1 MAEQGRSPDV
11 VIEYPNR
18 GKPVVLAT
26 KAVVILLLL
35 ASVGLMLLV
44 TIGGWSALAGMQP
57 VQIGYMLVYLV
68 LAYYAARW
76 NRGVLPLA
84 AALAII
90 LLIFA
95 IVAGPQWFS
104 RDKTG
109 YTQPLFGANLVGL
122 LTLLI
127 IPVQVLLIVFAMRG
141 FQQDWHVEVE
151 HHPDE
156 PYGDGGSEDEEYEEG
171 PYGPPTTGAAP
182 A

>member
-1 MAEQGRSPDV
+1 MAEQGGSPDV
-11 VIEYPNR
+11 YIEYPNR
-18 GKPVVLAT
+18 DKAVVKAT
-26 KAVVILLLL
+26 KGVVILLLL
-35 ASVGLMLLV
+35 ASVGLMLIV
-44 TIGGWSALAGMQP
+44 TVGGWDALAGMQP

-90 LLIFA
+90 LMIFA
-95 IVAGPQWFS
+95 IVAGPQWFN

-109 YTQPLFGANLVGL
+109 FTQPLLPADLVGL

-127 IPVQVLLIVFAMRG
+127 IPVQVLLIAFAMRG

-151 HHPDE
+151 HPI
-156 PYGDGGSEDEEYEEG
+156 DGSHGGGYDDDDYEEG
-171 PYGPPTTGAAP
+171 AYGPPTTGPAP

>member
-35 ASVGLMLLV
+35 ASVGLMFLV
-44 TIGGWSALAGMQP
+44 TIGGWSALAGLQP

-95 IVAGPQWFS
+95 VVAGPQWFS
-104 RDKTG
+104 RDKMG
-109 YTQPLFGANLVGL
+109 FTQPLFPANLVGL

-151 HHPDE
+151 RHPDE
-156 PYGDGGSEDEEYEEG
+156 PYGGGDYDDEEYEEG
-171 PYGPPTTGAAP
+171 PYSPPSTGAAP